1 MRRGAQGHVEAPRGP
16 RECLHGTEV
25 TCHVFIFNR
34 NSMVIVHISIRYF
47 GFKLMAII
55 SSPYIRTILHLFIR
69 VGLCSLF
76 YLDCRTRGEIWSVGW
91 ESR

>member
-1 MRRGAQGHVEAPRGP
+1 MAAPRGP
-16 RECLHGTEV
+16 RECLRGTEV

-34 NSMVIVHISIRYF
+34 NIMSIVHISIRYF

-55 SSPYIRTILHLFIR
+55 SSRYIRAIIRLFIR

-76 YLDCRTRGEIWSVGW
+76 YPDFRMCGEIWSIGW